1 MEAGKKG
8 QGKFSHVSKWSLLA
22 FIGSSAIL
30 GALLNN
36 LWKLL
41 SGAVVSYQ
49 STLHQWKH
57 LSVQSKDLW
66 FTYLDRRVSEGPTS
80 SRGDPEGVL
89 SLAGLH
95 TLMCASLKISFA
107 IRNVDKQW
115 PIRLHGNTLHIL
127 FSTKTK
133 FCCQLLSCFHLGWS

>member
-1 MEAGKKG
+1 MEGRKKR

-41 SGAVVSYQ
+41 PGGVVSYQ
-49 STLHQWKH
+49 STLHQGKH
-57 LSVQSKDLW
+57 LSVQSIDLW
-66 FTYLDRRVSEGPTS
+66 FTYLIGRVSEGPTS
-80 SRGDPEGVL
+80 SWGDPAGVL

-95 TLMCASLKISFA
+95 MLMCASLKISFA

-115 PIRLHGNTLHIL
+115 PMRLHENTLHIL
-127 FSTKTK
+127 FSTKTT
-133 FCCQLLSCFHLGWS
+133 FCYQLLSWFQLG